1 MNSYKESILTKN
13 ICLDFTNSTKNE
25 SVWLIQWNGLK
36 IPGVNN
42 ALIILDEIDPN
53 QFNNLLNQE
62 GIQSNLLNNFWL
74 IHSSNESREAKDYFH
89 KNKLK
94 IGLNAQIVF
103 VKKWANEYQ
112 DVIQILGTGT
122 SQVSYKVHL

>member
-1 MNSYKESILTKN
+1 M
-13 ICLDFTNSTKNE
+13 
-25 SVWLIQWNGLK
+25 K
-36 IPGVNN
+36 IPVVNN